1 MQMNHEEYMELKNQ
15 LVGELDGRY
24 VRIDNCSRHIREE
37 DEKIDKLT
45 LEFAKS
51 NTKLNIM
58 IGIMSA
64 IAVSLLSVCVKLL
77 FGA

>member
-1 MQMNHEEYMELKNQ
+1 MMNHDEYIELKNQ
-15 LVGELDGRY
+15 LSVEFDGRY
-24 VRIDNCSRHIREE
+24 VKLDNCSRHIREE

-64 IAVSLLSVCVKLL
+64 IAVSLLSVCVKML